1 LLIVVGVKV
10 VAIVGGVDVIGGIV
24 ELEGG
29 FEVIQGKEG
38 SSSMACD
45 RVFSIDSNASIVVVS
60 TSEEVYSHE
69 PEYT

>member
-1 LLIVVGVKV
+1 MKV

-24 ELEGG
+24 ELEVG

-45 RVFSIDSNASIVVVS
+45 RVFSIDINASIVVLS
-60 TSEEVYSHE
+60 TSEEVYSHA

>member
-1 LLIVVGVKV
+1 MKIVAV
-10 VAIVGGVDVIGGIV
+10 VDGVDVVGGIV
-24 ELEGG
+24 ELEVG

-60 TSEEVYSHE
+60 TSEEYSHE